1 MVHGSVPCKPLF
13 SLVVTVLKCLI
24 SFKLECRPRFITSV
38 STVSILGRDKGYMVK
53 YTPSPEYTK
62 DCGQLHFFGTC
73 RQKFLRVFRVHVVGF
88 FLLSRIQNHLF

>member
-53 YTPSPEYTK
+53 YTPSPEGVSEGKERENY
-62 DCGQLHFFGTC
+62 C
-73 RQKFLRVFRVHVVGF
+73 RRKGIFDRISRVE
-88 FLLSRIQNHLF
+88 S